1 MLELNDETVAVIP
14 RPDRRAGDRRTD
26 NGGDAGDDKR
36 ADSDRRA
43 TNDRRGLYA
52 AVKYISPGALTELRI
67 WLGENCGG
75 DWSISVENVNAVK
88 SWGSFRVRFEQARDL
103 DKFMNTL
110 AA

>member
-1 MLELNDETVAVIP
+1 
-14 RPDRRAGDRRTD
+14 
-26 NGGDAGDDKR
+26 
-36 ADSDRRA
+36 
-43 TNDRRGLYA
+43 
-52 AVKYISPGALTELRI
+52 